1 MSSTFVRRN
10 YLKLDKLILLLPLAL
25 VITNGC
31 GAEPGV
37 MSGNWL
43 ITLTPNVSFDQV
55 LATASLRQSGA
66 QITGTVVFTGAGLS
80 CKASTSISGTLQGNS
95 LDLMFVQS
103 QGVADLTGTVNM
115 AFTSGSGAYTIV
127 GNSCFEALGPGL
139 WSAVFVSN

>member
-1 MSSTFVRRN
+1 MSSPFALRN
-10 YLKLDKLILLLPLAL
+10 YLRIEKLSLLLPLAL
-25 VITNGC
+25 IIANGC
-31 GAEPGV
+31 GGEPGV

-66 QITGTVVFTGAGLS
+66 QITGTVVFTGAGIS
-80 CKASTSISGTLQGNS
+80 CKASTSISGTLQGNN

-103 QGVADLTGTVNM
+103 QGIADPAGTVNM

-127 GNSCFEALGPGL
+127 GNSCFQALGPGL